1 MNLKQSVH
9 HSNTITVN
17 DKGGNPIDIGV
28 VLIYMVDDTF
38 RASYD
43 VDNYTYFVTVQVEA
57 AMRHL
62 ASMYPYDTF
71 DEFDHESLTLR
82 GGGEQVRK
90 VLQDELTSLLHRAGV
105 IVLEAYISH
114 LSYTAQVAGAML
126 KRQEAVAMVSARN
139 QIVTGAVTICESAM
153 KRLEDKGTCELTD
166 PQKANLVSNMLT
178 VLVSDVQTSPI
189 VNVGSSH

>member
-1 MNLKQSVH
+1 
-9 HSNTITVN
+9 
-17 DKGGNPIDIGV
+17 
-28 VLIYMVDDTF
+28 
-38 RASYD
+38 
-43 VDNYTYFVTVQVEA
+43 
-57 AMRHL
+57 MRHL

-82 GGGEQVRK
+82 GGGEEVRN
-90 VLQDELTSLLHRAGV
+90 VLKNELSSRLHRAGV

-114 LSYTAQVAGAML
+114 LSYTSQVAGAML

-139 QIVTGAVTICESAM
+139 QIVTGAVTICETAM

-166 PQKANLVSNMLT
+166 PQKALLVSNLLT

-189 VNVGSSH
+189 VNVGNSH